1 MSEEPTKIVNEKEL
15 NEELEITEEGKIYIK
30 NIAFKKMISHVLK
43 YGNEVLEESYEVLGA
58 CIGAFNTDKNTI
70 NLMDVVP
77 VTHGDIVELGF
88 SKEIHDTFKEIDNKN
103 IDQNLSVLGYYL
115 SHTGYGVSLSSSDKK
130 NLLYFQ
136 DEKNPFGFGIIF
148 DYSLMGKENNFG
160 LQIYRLKNYSKG
172 TDSEIFKVSYEI
184 EKPNTLDYFRWIK
197 NLIEDSQKKTP
208 VIVEEYSESK
218 KPLPE
223 ELQEIP
229 LTEKEILESGQL
241 DFNSQITP
249 IYSGLQ
255 NGTAK
260 FSELIIDTYRNQLN
274 NWMWDV
280 TQGTLKGTEY
290 IRSSITQM
298 KNTIASGL
306 EDVQN
311 YFERSFNEISDVFIK
326 DISEYI
332 DKRISN
338 QKEVKEDIQVTLKN
352 ISDNSKKIL
361 EENFNR
367 IINKLEENEISI
379 DKKLIDITKTYDKME
394 PLLNQFSE
402 KLTTA
407 YNETNT
413 LSESLI
419 KDIELLATRF
429 ETKLK
434 MEITDLNMN
443 SDPIKEK
450 YEEMEIL
457 IERLQKVISN
467 FRQLK

>member
-1 MSEEPTKIVNEKEL
+1 MSKETTKDVNKKEENK
-15 NEELEITEEGKIYIK
+15 ELEITDEGAIFIK

-43 YGNEVLEESYEVLGA
+43 YGNEALEESQEVLGA
-58 CIGAFNTDKNTI
+58 CIGIFNTDKNIIDLT
-70 NLMDVVP
+70 DVIP

-88 SKEIHDTFKEIDNKN
+88 SQEIHETFKEIDSKQS
-103 IDQNLSVLGYYL
+103 DQQLKVLGYYL
-115 SHTGYGVSLSSSDKK
+115 SHTGYGLSLSSSDKK

-136 DEKNPFGFGIIF
+136 DEKNPYGFGIIF
-148 DYSLMGKENNFG
+148 DYSLMGEEDNFG

-172 TDSEIFKVSYEI
+172 TDSELFKVSYEI
-184 EKPNTLDYFRWIK
+184 EKPNTLDYFIWIK
-197 NLIEDSQKKTP
+197 EIIEDSQKETP
-208 VIVEEYSESK
+208 VIIEEYSESK

-229 LTEKEILESGQL
+229 LTEKEIMESGQQ
-241 DFNSQITP
+241 DFDSQIAP

-280 TQGTLKGTEY
+280 SEGTLKGTEY

-298 KNTIASGL
+298 KNTIISGL

-311 YFERSFNEISDVFIK
+311 YFERSFNEISDVFVK

-338 QKEVKEDIQVTLKN
+338 QKDVKEDIQVTLQN
-352 ISDNSKKIL
+352 INDNSKKIL

-379 DKKLIDITKTYDKME
+379 DKRLNDITKTYDKME
-394 PLLNQFSE
+394 PLLTQFSE
-402 KLTTA
+402 KLNTTF
-407 YNETNT
+407 NETNT

-434 MEITDLNMN
+434 MEITDLNLN

-450 YEEMEIL
+450 YKEMENL
-457 IERLQKVISN
+457 IERLQKVISD
-467 FRQLK
+467 FRQIK